1 MNFNILNIILQGCIK
16 KDDEK
21 KTDEKPI
28 PEKLKTEIVDSWLE
42 EQQKEDELLLESR
55 KIPNYRMS
63 YKQAVGTEDLFLQM
77 GNKTSST
84 ISCEEILISIELP
97 DETVPVDQMD
107 LDITENEIDLKTPI
121 YRLKIPLVHPI
132 DPDLG
137 NAKYDPEA
145 KLLTLTLKMK
155 REFDFVNF

>member
-1 MNFNILNIILQGCIK
+1 MNFDILKNIIQGCTK
-16 KDDEK
+16 KDAEK
-21 KTDEKPI
+21 KADEKPI
-28 PEKLKTEIVDSWLE
+28 ANKIKPETVDSWLE
-42 EQQKEDELLLESR
+42 AQQNEDELLLESR
-55 KIPNYRMS
+55 KIPNYRMT
-63 YKQAVGTEDLFLQM
+63 YKQAVGTEDVFLHM

-84 ISCEEILISIELP
+84 TSCEEILISIELP

-137 NAKYDPEA
+137 NAKYDSED
-145 KLLTLTLKMK
+145 KLLTLALKMK